1 MRSPEE
7 AITKQPKRDHI
18 SEEPKGNHI
27 TEETPI
33 LRKTL
38 G

>member
-7 AITKQPKRDHI
+7 AVTKQPKGDPI

>member
-1 MRSPEE
+1 MRFPEE
-7 AITKQPKRDHI
+7 AITKQPKRDPI